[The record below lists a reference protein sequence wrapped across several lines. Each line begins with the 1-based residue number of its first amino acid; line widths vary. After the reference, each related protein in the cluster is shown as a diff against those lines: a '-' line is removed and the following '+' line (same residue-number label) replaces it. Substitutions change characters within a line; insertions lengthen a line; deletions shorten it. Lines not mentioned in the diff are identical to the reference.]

1 MRKLSPHNHFSND
14 LNAGNSETRKRKNS
28 EADAEPSVQRATRTS
43 QEKNGSEPAQKK
55 NTECQSVDPT
65 PRAVAKTRNNKLSD
79 GLEATNAAA
88 ISSPVP
94 LAKAPKATALAK
106 AVKGTKPIPVS
117 EIPSMS
123 NTSFQMFA
131 TGNGNEGSSDSSVD
145 SDSVASGENS
155 GDDEKVKFAGNAA
168 KASLKRSSAGPKE
181 RNKTSRKNRTF
192 SVEDDANI
200 VQAVQAAIARKSH
213 VNWSALGES
222 MGRMGCIC
230 RRRWFRHLSKQ
241 YGEEMKLP
249 NHFKPS
255 LLSSHAFGSVGV
267 LGDHLHR
274 DDVSEEADANRKP
287 RHTFTLQDDEHILQA
302 VREAQTEGTMML
314 WEEVA
319 GPLQRTGQA
328 CKQRWKLSLAP
339 RHPELHILS
348 QSDIALNFNY
358 TPMRKPRQAFT
369 EPDDTYIVHAVRTAH
384 TNGMSVQWEEV
395 GEALQ
400 RTGQACKQRWL
411 ISLAAR
417 HPEVSLLV
425 SEEFSQNNGSVPGLN
440 YNPTRKVRQVFT
452 DLDDSHIMHAVRTA
466 QNEGKEIVWRDVG
479 LPLDRT
485 GEACKQ
491 RWRLTLAVR
500 YPELTTKV

>member
-1 MRKLSPHNHFSND
+1 MEGAR
-14 LNAGNSETRKRKNS
+14 EEWKR
-28 EADAEPSVQRATRTS
+28 TCT
-43 QEKNGSEPAQKK
+43 KK
-55 NTECQSVDPT
+55 NTVEGRSVDPN
-65 PRAVAKTRNNKLSD
+65 PRAVAKSRNNKLSD
-79 GLEATNAAA
+79 GLDVTNAAA
-88 ISSPVP
+88 ISFPVP
-94 LAKAPKATALAK
+94 SGKAPKETTLAK
-106 AVKGTKPIPVS
+106 AVKETKPIPVS

-123 NTSFQMFA
+123 NTSLQMLA
-131 TGNGNEGSSDSSVD
+131 TGDEGSSNSSDD
-145 SDSVASGENS
+145 SDSVASDENS
-155 GDDEKVKFAGNAA
+155 GDDEKVKPP
-168 KASLKRSSAGPKE
+168 SSEILLA
-181 RNKTSRKNRTF
+181 RKTSRKNGTF
-192 SVEDDANI
+192 PVEDDANI
-200 VQAVQAAIARKSH
+200 VQAVQAGIARKSH

-255 LLSSHAFGSVGV
+255 LLSSHAFGSAGV
-267 LGDHLHR
+267 LGDHMHR
-274 DDVSEEADANRKP
+274 DDVSEDADANRKP
-287 RHTFTLQDDEHILQA
+287 RHTFTLHDDEHILQA
-302 VREAQTEGTMML
+302 VREAQTEGSMVL

-384 TNGMSVQWEEV
+384 TNGMSVQWEGI

-425 SEEFSQNNGSVPGLN
+425 SEEFSQSNGSVPGLN

-452 DLDDSHIMHAVRTA
+452 DLDDSHIIHAVRTA
-466 QNEGKEIVWRDVG
+466 HNEGKEIVWRDVG

-500 YPELTTKV
+500 YPELTLKV